1 MNENETPARDGIE
14 SEGLANSYPGK
25 GVVGTLTYLSC
36 RKRVILRCT
45 FGMALIGVVIS
56 FCLPSKFESTVKLM
70 PPQQSQSSVTAMVA
84 QLGALTGGS
93 GNLAA
98 AAGRNLLK
106 DPNDL
111 YLGIAR
117 SRPVAD
123 LLIQRFGLMLR
134 HHSRDMTAARKKLA
148 DETTISSGK
157 DEIISISVEDRNRQL
172 AADLANGYVDG
183 LRRLTN
189 GLAFTEASQ
198 RRLYYDVQI
207 KQAKQDLNSA
217 EVQLQQTQESTG
229 AIQPEL
235 QAKAT
240 VDVAA
245 ELQKK
250 IATKEVELASLQSF
264 ATPRNIDV
272 QMAERE
278 LSGYREILRQADQN
292 RSSGDPLN
300 LGIRAIPG
308 TELKY
313 LGSLREVKYQ
323 EAVLELLM
331 KQGEAA
337 RLDEARDGTIIQV
350 IEPAIP
356 ADRRAFPHRSMIIV
370 MLSILGF
377 LSACAYLLGRAYI
390 LSNVELAQSLAQLKS
405 AVVAR

>member
-1 MNENETPARDGIE
+1 MNENETPMG
-14 SEGLANSYPGK
+14 EGTVSGSSAKSYPGK
-25 GVVGTLTYLSC
+25 GIIGTLTYLSC
-36 RKRVILRCT
+36 RKRTILGFT
-45 FGMALIGVVIS
+45 FVMTLMGMVLS
-56 FCLPSKFESTVKLM
+56 FCLPDKFESTVKIM

-84 QLGALTGGS
+84 QLGALTGGG

-123 LLIQRFGLMLR
+123 SLIQRFDLMLR

-148 DETTISSGK
+148 NETTISSGK

-198 RRLYYDVQI
+198 RRLYYDLQI
-207 KQAKQDLNSA
+207 KQAKQDLNLA
-217 EVQLQQTQESTG
+217 EAQLQQTQERTG

-250 IATKEVELASLQSF
+250 IATKEVQLASLQSF
-264 ATPRNIDV
+264 ATSRNIDV
-272 QMAERE
+272 RMAERE

-308 TELKY
+308 TELEY
-313 LGSLREVKYQ
+313 LGSVREVKYQ

-356 ADRRAFPHRSMIIV
+356 ADRRASPHRSMIVV

-377 LSACAYLLGRAYI
+377 LSACTYLLGRAYI
-390 LSNVELAQSLAQLKS
+390 LNNIELSQSLARLKS